1 MHRAVHQAKAHKR
14 DTRSPHG
21 AREMRRGRPIRRVH
35 PVFQLHIVETSGR
48 VVSTGCRQSA
58 VHRRHVAVAVMPAC
72 VDNATYIVPCP
83 ASYKGPCPASG
94 WSCGDWIGWPCKGDW
109 GLDQNAINELLRE
122 CQYSCS
128 PEAKCTK
135 PPQCTDDACHNTTY
149 TLVKEHAEC
158 ASDDTKIGVFS
169 DVQACAA
176 ECAATR
182 TPGKNGQQCEAFSFG
197 RDDANSTDPQYADR
211 KGMCWFEHTA
221 RARCPEVRSI
231 QP

>member
-1 MHRAVHQAKAHKR
+1 
-14 DTRSPHG
+14 
-21 AREMRRGRPIRRVH
+21 
-35 PVFQLHIVETSGR
+35 
-48 VVSTGCRQSA
+48 
-58 VHRRHVAVAVMPAC
+58 MPAC
-72 VDNATYIVPCP
+72 VDNATYYVPCP
-83 ASYKGPCPASG
+83 ASYTGPCPAKGWLCSDWKG
-94 WSCGDWIGWPCKGDW
+94 WSCTDTKW
-109 GLDQNAINELLRE
+109 GLDGVAINELLRE

-128 PEAKCTK
+128 PDAECTK
-135 PPQCTDDACHNTTY
+135 PSQCTDDACGNITY

-221 RARCPEVRSI
+221 VARCPEVRTM